1 MDKPKTSPAGAYR
14 QQRGF
19 ALIITLS
26 VLAAVIALTGV
37 LISYLDVARK
47 EASATKALVQSN
59 LYFADIKKVLGKFK
73 DKKALYNTLYL
84 TPVPLQSED
93 GRFSLMLQCRPLDNG
108 VNINW
113 LASENN
119 AKMRAQYTAAQKVF
133 DYLAE
138 KYALA
143 NPLRL
148 EEMLLQAIRGSREDE
163 QSRFVRKNG
172 IISYQQF
179 VQILSRYQ
187 FETDDEAAGRV
198 PWKAY
203 FVFHPSGKRPDENLI
218 AGDFISRELL
228 AALFEIDPALLKEE
242 WVEAEGALKTLLSAH
257 GILFDKQ
264 LFASEFV
271 QRARC
276 EVHYMYEGERF
287 AFAFKDQEGEVS
299 EFEFFKE

>member
-1 MDKPKTSPAGAYR
+1 MDKPKTLPKRAYR

-26 VLAAVIALTGV
+26 VLAVVIALTGV
-37 LISYLDVARK
+37 LISYLDSARK
-47 EASATKALVQSN
+47 DAYATKALVQAN
-59 LYFADIKKVLGKFK
+59 LYFADVKKVLKKFK
-73 DKKALYNTLYL
+73 DKKALFNTLYL
-84 TPVPLQSED
+84 APVPLQSED

-113 LASENN
+113 LANENSM
-119 AKMRAQYTAAQKVF
+119 KMRPQYRAAQKVF

-138 KYALA
+138 RYALV
-143 NPLRL
+143 NPPRL
-148 EEMLLQAIRGSREDE
+148 EEMLLQAIRGEADGE

-187 FETDDEAAGRV
+187 FETDDKAVGRI
-198 PWKAY
+198 PWKDY
-203 FVFHPSGKRPDENLI
+203 FVFHPAAKRPKENLI
-218 AGDFISRELL
+218 AGDYVSKALL
-228 AALFEIDPALLKEE
+228 AALFGIDPASLNEE
-242 WVEAEGALKTLLSAH
+242 WVPAEGALKALLSTH
-257 GILFDKQ
+257 GIAFDKH
-264 LFASEFV
+264 LFASGFV
-271 QRARC
+271 ERAYC
-276 EVHYMYEGERF
+276 EVHYMYEEERF

>member
-1 MDKPKTSPAGAYR
+1 MDKPKTSYGGGYR
-14 QQRGF
+14 QQEGF

-26 VLAAVIALTGV
+26 VLAIVIALTGV
-37 LISYLDVARK
+37 LIGYLDVARK

-59 LYFADIKKVLGKFK
+59 LYFSDIKKVLKKFK

-93 GRFSLMLQCRPLDNG
+93 GRFSLILQCRPLDNG

-113 LASENN
+113 LASGKS

-133 DYLAE
+133 DYLAQ
-138 KYALA
+138 KYALD

-148 EEMLLQAIRGSREDE
+148 EEMLLHAIRGSGEEE

-172 IISYQQF
+172 IISYQEF
-179 VQILSRYQ
+179 AQILSRYQ
-187 FETDDEAAGRV
+187 FETDDEAVGRI
-198 PWKAY
+198 PWKEY
-203 FVFHPSGKRPDENLI
+203 FVFQPSGKRPEENLI
-218 AGDFISRELL
+218 AGDFVSRALL
-228 AALFEIDPALLKEE
+228 AALFDIDPASLKEE

-257 GILFDKQ
+257 GIPFDKQ

-299 EFEFFKE
+299 EFEFFRE

>member
-1 MDKPKTSPAGAYR
+1 MDKQKTSPRGTYR
-14 QQRGF
+14 QQKGF

-26 VLAAVIALTGV
+26 VLAIVIALTGV
-37 LISYLDVARK
+37 LIGYLDVARK
-47 EASATKALVQSN
+47 EASATKALVQAN
-59 LYFADIKKVLGKFK
+59 LYFADVKQILGKFK

-93 GRFSLMLQCRPLDNG
+93 GRFSLVLQCHPLDNG

-113 LASENN
+113 LADENSV
-119 AKMRAQYTAAQKVF
+119 KMQAHYAAAQKVF

-148 EEMLLQAIRGSREDE
+148 EEMLLHAIHGTEE
-163 QSRFVRKNG
+163 GQSRFVRKNG

-179 VQILSRYQ
+179 MQILSRYQ
-187 FETDDEAAGRV
+187 FETDDKAVGRV
-198 PWKAY
+198 PWKDY
-203 FVFHPSGKRPDENLI
+203 FVFHSAGKRPEENLI
-218 AGDFISRELL
+218 AGDFVSKALL

-242 WVEAEGALKTLLSAH
+242 WAASEGALKLLLQAH
-257 GILFDKQ
+257 GIPFDKH
-264 LFASEFV
+264 LFASKFSE
-271 QRARC
+271 RAGC

-287 AFAFKDQEGEVS
+287 AFAFKDQEGEVN
-299 EFEFFKE
+299 EFEFFRE

>member
-1 MDKPKTSPAGAYR
+1 MDKQKTSPGEAYR
-14 QQRGF
+14 QQKGF

-26 VLAAVIALTGV
+26 VLAIVIALTGV
-37 LISYLDVARK
+37 LIGYLDTARK
-47 EASATKALVQSN
+47 EASETKALVQAN
-59 LYFADIKKVLGKFK
+59 LYFSDVKKVLEKFK

-113 LASENN
+113 LAKENSV
-119 AKMRAQYTAAQKVF
+119 KMRSQYAAAQKVF

-148 EEMLLQAIRGSREDE
+148 EEMLLHAIRGTEEEE

-179 VQILSRYQ
+179 AQILSRYQ
-187 FETDDEAAGRV
+187 FETDDKAAGRV
-198 PWKAY
+198 AWKDY
-203 FVFHPSGKRPDENLI
+203 FVFQPAGKRPEENLI
-218 AGDFISRELL
+218 AGDFVSRELL
-228 AALFEIDPALLKEE
+228 AALFEIDPASLKEE
-242 WVEAEGALKTLLSAH
+242 WVEAEGALKTLLRAH
-257 GILFDKQ
+257 GIPFDKQ
-264 LFASEFV
+264 LFASEFIE
-271 QRARC
+271 RARC

-287 AFAFKDQEGEVS
+287 AFAFRDQEGEVS
-299 EFEFFKE
+299 EFEFFRE